1 MQMNGRALLA
11 LLTAS
16 ALTAPAAA
24 QGFPTADATLRRIWD
39 VGTQQS
45 QVYPLMQVLLDSIG
59 PRLTGTPEHR
69 AGNDWLV
76 KTYTSW
82 GVPASVVNYGTWK
95 GWQRGISHIDLVQP
109 RVRSLEGMI
118 LAWSPGTPDGQP
130 VEGQVVILPDVAD
143 STAFVRWLPEA
154 RGKFVMVNMAQPT
167 CRPDENWAQWATD
180 SSFAAMRERRLA
192 AQRDWIARV
201 QRTGYA
207 LSLGT
212 GTLGRRLEQAGA
224 AGVIQSRWSQ
234 GWGVNKIFDSKNVAG
249 TPSIDLSCEDYGMVF
264 RLAENDQGPVLRVTA
279 EGTFTGEVPVGNA
292 IAEIRGREKPDEYVV
307 LSSHFDSW
315 DGSQGATDN
324 GTGTIV
330 MLEAMRILREVYPNP
345 RRTIISGHWSGEEQG
360 LIGSR
365 AYAADRPEVVN
376 GLQALFNQDNG
387 TGRVVSLSS
396 SGLTK
401 AAGSYAQWIAQLP
414 EAITR
419 HFRTVAFPG
428 FAGGGG
434 SDYAS
439 FLCYGAPAF
448 SLGSLSYD
456 YGTYTWHTNR
466 DSFDKVNFDDVRNNA
481 MLTAMLVYLASEDPE
496 RVPRDRRIVLNRD
509 GSVGQWPSCGT
520 PARHSSE
527 WTR

>member
-1 MQMNGRALLA
+1 MTGRVLLGVLLA
-11 LLTAS
+11 VTA
-16 ALTAPAAA
+16 AGPVAA
-24 QGFPTADATLRRIWD
+24 QTFPTNDATLRRIWE
-39 VGTQQS
+39 VGTRQS

-69 AGNDWLV
+69 AGNEWLV
-76 KTYTSW
+76 RTYTAW
-82 GVPASVVNYGTWK
+82 GVPARVVNYGTWK
-95 GWQRGISHIDLVQP
+95 GWRRGISHIDLVAP
-109 RVRSLEGMI
+109 RVRTLEGMI
-118 LAWSPGTPDGQP
+118 LAWSPGTPNGRP
-130 VEGQVVILPDVAD
+130 VTGAVVVLPDVAD
-143 STAFVRWLPEA
+143 SAAFARWLPNA
-154 RGKFVMVNMAQPT
+154 RGKYVMVNMAQPT
-167 CRPDENWAQWATD
+167 CRPDENYERWATD
-180 SSFAAMRERRLA
+180 SSFALMRARRDSMQQA
-192 AQRDWIARV
+192 WNARV
-201 QRTGYA
+201 RRTGYA

-234 GWGVNKIFDSKNVAG
+234 GWGVNKIFDSKNVET
-249 TPSIDLSCEDYGMVF
+249 TPAIDLSCEDYGMLF
-264 RLAENDQGPVLRVTA
+264 RMAERNQGPVLRVTA

-292 IAEIRGREKPDEYVV
+292 IAEIRGREKPNEFVV

-345 RRTIISGHWSGEEQG
+345 KRSIISGHWAGEEQG

-365 AYAADRPEVVN
+365 AFAADRPEVVR

-387 TGRVVSLSS
+387 TGRVVNLSS
-396 SGLTK
+396 SGLTS
-401 AAGSYAQWIAQLP
+401 AAGNYATWLAQLP
-414 EAITR
+414 EQITR
-419 HFRTVAFPG
+419 NFTSVSFPG
-428 FAGGGG
+428 MPGGGG

-448 SLGSLSYD
+448 NLGALGYD

-466 DSFDKVNFDDVRNNA
+466 DSFDKINFDDVRSNA
-481 MLTAMLVYLASEDPE
+481 ILTAMLVYLASEDPE
-496 RVPRDRRIVLNRD
+496 TVPRDRRVVLNRD
-509 GSVGQWPSCGT
+509 GTTGQWPACAT
-520 PARHSSE
+520 PARRSSE